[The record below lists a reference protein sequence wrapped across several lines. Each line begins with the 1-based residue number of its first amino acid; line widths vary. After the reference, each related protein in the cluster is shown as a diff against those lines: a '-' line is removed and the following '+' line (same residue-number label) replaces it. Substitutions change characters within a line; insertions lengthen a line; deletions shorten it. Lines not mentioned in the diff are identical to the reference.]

1 MLTALGFMAFKYE
14 PVDVQVVEVGLG
26 GRVDSTNVFDMKEVA
41 IVTPISLEH
50 TAILGDTVEQ
60 IAGEKAA
67 IITPGCNVVMSP
79 QAYPEAETVVRQR
92 ASNVSA
98 AVVDVAAKYRWGMV
112 THDVR
117 TQDVRIKGPNGVLR
131 AKLPLLGKHQI
142 ENATTAVAG
151 AEALVQRGGKCLSK
165 QTLAKGLASVRW
177 PCRIEVVREDPLI
190 IVDGA
195 HNRDSAR
202 RLAETLVEYFAADRA
217 LFVIGC
223 GSDKDIDG
231 LAEELA
237 PLTSRVLA
245 VRSEH
250 PRAMDPRRIAEAF
263 GRLNVDN
270 EIVNNVP
277 TGVDSALAATSD
289 AGFTLICIAGSLFV
303 AAEARAHVLGVRT

>member
-1 MLTALGFMAFKYE
+1 
-14 PVDVQVVEVGLG
+14 
-26 GRVDSTNVFDMKEVA
+26 
-41 IVTPISLEH
+41 
-50 TAILGDTVEQ
+50 
-60 IAGEKAA
+60 
-67 IITPGCNVVMSP
+67 
-79 QAYPEAETVVRQR
+79 AETVVRQR

-237 PLTSRVLA
+237 PLASRVLA

-250 PRAMDPRRIAEAF
+250 PRAMDPQRIAEAF
-263 GRLNVDN
+263 GRL
-270 EIVNNVP
+270 
-277 TGVDSALAATSD
+277 GVDSRTMDKVSEALDPAIASVGSH
-289 AGFTLICIAGSLFV
+289 ALICVAGSLFV
-303 AAEARAHVLGVRT
+303 AAEARAPVLGVRT